1 MFTVQRTMG
10 SGEADGNELL
20 DLMATDF
27 GGPVSPQTGIV
38 KTDGVGKML
47 PADFHPHHGLKGDF
61 RMKDFRGDEIL
72 HSLPWD

>member
-38 KTDGVGKML
+38 KTDGVGKMP
-47 PADFHPHHGLKGDF
+47 PADIHPHH
-61 RMKDFRGDEIL
+61 
-72 HSLPWD
+72 

>member
-47 PADFHPHHGLKGDF
+47 PADFHPHHGRNIHNHWYFHLQWSG
-61 RMKDFRGDEIL
+61 RIQ
-72 HSLPWD
+72 SP

>member
-1 MFTVQRTMG
+1 MG

-27 GGPVSPQTGIV
+27 GGSVSPKTGIV

-47 PADFHPHHGLKGDF
+47 PADFHPHH
-61 RMKDFRGDEIL
+61 
-72 HSLPWD
+72 